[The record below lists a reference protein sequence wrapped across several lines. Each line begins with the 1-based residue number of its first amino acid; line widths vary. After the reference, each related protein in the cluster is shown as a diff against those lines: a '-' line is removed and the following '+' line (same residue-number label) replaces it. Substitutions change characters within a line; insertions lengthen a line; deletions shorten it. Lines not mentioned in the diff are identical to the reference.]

1 MKNRTLEE
9 IIRAEQSHRHEGGQ
23 FGINACKKS
32 ISFSVEYLGEN
43 LADLLN
49 EYVERAN
56 TDVFFNKAM
65 VLACWELMQEA
76 EAEAEAETE
85 AAKEMMNETKKAEI
99 MAIVDRLCADNGTDC
114 RGLSLSGVAS
124 DLLDAVGIDP
134 YLDIFEI
141 PVHSDSQACIC
152 FWFNGE
158 PFELWAG
165 LSYETKEFFTECR
178 RWSEDANGEIVDFSI
193 FAETEE
199 EPTETEA
206 TEEDKTM
213 KNYINR
219 RGEDADRINAVIE
232 AYEATRDG
240 KTADTVNRLVEA
252 MGRTGAAVAV
262 ASVVNAVSLH
272 DGRISDR
279 VREWAQGVEGAP
291 TNEELHALGIYGVDS
306 WMHSAHVDNLGA
318 AMRRWLKD
326 NPPTES
332 ETIEEE
338 PTEEEN
344 TPHIVI
350 SAPAWKTPTEEE
362 AKQDAP
368 SVCEGCRFFDACGD
382 ADRVEPCE
390 GFETAPNFG
399 TGHDILK
406 SNTFGHT
413 RNLMRALNAVFG
425 FDFCAPYHV
434 AEINGKYTV
443 NKIRKAV
450 EAVAPLYAV
459 NRYAF
464 RVVALCSVDRP
475 TYYAGRLYAVEIT
488 PNGFD
493 VDRARGVNQSRFS
506 SSNSFDYCYKKA
518 QFDEL
523 RKEESA
529 RCFVVVQ
536 ASEHLRPVQVKSWRC
551 SDLVKPDERY
561 DLEKVNYFC
570 YEVGGAS
577 YIGGLDMRTR
587 TASGELIRYEAPHHG
602 KHDAIP
608 AENVGEVI
616 DKSGYLLQERRAD
629 LKRRADQARAEK
641 ARAAYQETDNREK
654 VETLRTIIGAKRHAL
669 AYELEHA
676 ETAEAVTTLYK
687 KLRNYGDG
695 FARIV
700 EDFDRFEARTNAKSY
715 PSIEASEKAY
725 SDILARLMA

>member
-32 ISFSVEYLGEN
+32 IRFSVEYLGEN

-56 TDVFFNKAM
+56 ADAFFNKAM

-76 EAEAEAETE
+76 ETE
-85 AAKEMMNETKKAEI
+85 ATREMMNETKQAEI
-99 MAIVDRLCADNGTDC
+99 MAIVDRLCADNSADC

-141 PVHSDSQACIC
+141 PVHSDSQVCVC

-199 EPTETEA
+199 KPTETEA
-206 TEEDKTM
+206 TEEGKTM
-213 KNYINR
+213 KNYIGR
-219 RGEDADRINAVIE
+219 RGTEADNINAVIE

-240 KTADTVNRLVEA
+240 KTADTVNRLIET
-252 MGRTGAAVAV
+252 MGR
-262 ASVVNAVSLH
+262 
-272 DGRISDR
+272 
-279 VREWAQGVEGAP
+279 E
-291 TNEELHALGIYGVDS
+291 
-306 WMHSAHVDNLGA
+306 GA

-326 NPPTES
+326 NPPTEP
-332 ETIEEE
+332 ETVEEE
-338 PTEEEN
+338 P
-344 TPHIVI
+344 
-350 SAPAWKTPTEEE
+350 K
-362 AKQDAP
+362 KDAP
-368 SVCEGCRFFDACGD
+368 KVCEGCRFFDACGD

-399 TGHDILK
+399 TGHEILK

-464 RVVALCSVDRP
+464 RVVALCSVSYP

-488 PNGFD
+488 PDGFD

-536 ASEHLRPVQVKSWRC
+536 ASEHLRPVQAKPWRRE
-551 SDLVKPDERY
+551 DLMKPGERY
-561 DLEKVNYFC
+561 DLEKVNTFV
-570 YEVGGAS
+570 YEFGGAS
-577 YIGGLDMRTR
+577 YIGGLEMRTR
-587 TASGELIRYEAPHHG
+587 TASGELIRYELPRYSRR
-602 KHDAIP
+602 DAIP
-608 AENVGEVI
+608 AENVGEII

-641 ARAAYQETDNREK
+641 QRAAYQETDNREK
-654 VETLRTIIGAKRHAL
+654 VETLRNIIGAKRHAL

-676 ETAEAVTTLYK
+676 ETAEDVTTLYK
-687 KLRNYGDG
+687 KLRNYGNG